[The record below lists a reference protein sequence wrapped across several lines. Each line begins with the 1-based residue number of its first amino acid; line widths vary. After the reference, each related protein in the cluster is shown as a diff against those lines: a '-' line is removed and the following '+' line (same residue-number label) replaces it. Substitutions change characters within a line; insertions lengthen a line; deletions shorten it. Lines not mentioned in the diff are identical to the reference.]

1 MVSLDKAW
9 ENSGLINFKHTPWK
23 IKKCI
28 TFKFCELYPILI
40 TQCQEEPQK
49 HKSMMNHFYSV
60 KLSILVII

>member
-28 TFKFCELYPILI
+28 TFKFCELNVSNFDYTMPGR
-40 TQCQEEPQK
+40 TTK
-49 HKSMMNHFYSV
+49 T
-60 KLSILVII
+60 